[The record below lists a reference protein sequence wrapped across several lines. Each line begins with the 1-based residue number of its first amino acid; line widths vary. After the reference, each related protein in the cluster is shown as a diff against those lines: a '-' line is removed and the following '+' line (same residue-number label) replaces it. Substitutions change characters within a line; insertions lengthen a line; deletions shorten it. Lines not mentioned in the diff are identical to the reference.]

1 MATKASPRSGASKAP
16 TTSRK
21 STAAPAEPA
30 AAAPKPVVVAEN
42 ASETALP
49 DLKRQE
55 LLAQVVARSDVKKKF
70 AKPVLEAALAL
81 IGEALAEGRE
91 LNLAPM
97 GKVKINRTKQ
107 MANGRVIVARIRQNA
122 PRSAAPGTADY
133 KDAKEGVADPGEG
146 R

>member
-1 MATKASPRSGASKAP
+1 MASKAS
-16 TTSRK
+16 SRG
-21 STAAPAEPA
+21 SASDAAPAPRKRAATPARPA
-30 AAAPKPVVVAEN
+30 APAPRPVVVEQ
-42 ASETALP
+42 STPEPTQP

-55 LLAQVVARSDVKKKF
+55 LLAQVVARSEVKKKY
-70 AKPVLEAALAL
+70 AKPALEAALAV

-122 PRSAAPGTADY
+122 PRDAGGDTADD
-133 KDAKEGVADPGEG
+133 KAAKEGVADPAEG